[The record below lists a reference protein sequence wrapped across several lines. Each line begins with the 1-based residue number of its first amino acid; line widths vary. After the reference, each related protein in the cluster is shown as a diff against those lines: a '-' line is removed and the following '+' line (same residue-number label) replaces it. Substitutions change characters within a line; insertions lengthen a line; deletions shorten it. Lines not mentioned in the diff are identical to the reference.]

1 MRSKIFKGLIIGLLL
16 AFSSASYASDGP
28 GSYAKTI
35 SDFIASHMNNDCK
48 KFEEVMADDATLKI
62 PRGETVLVQTR
73 QKLFEHMK
81 SIGKASQN
89 CEAAYQVLAKSDAIV
104 IARVDFNYENTIQH
118 NFITLEKNED
128 KEWKITQV
136 YKMFEDKDAPERP
149 KVLAGA
155 EAQNQESRARN
166 QDEK

>member
-16 AFSSASYASDGP
+16 AFNSASYANDGP
-28 GSYAKTI
+28 GGYDKTI

-48 KFEEVMADDATLKI
+48 KFDEVMADGATLKI

-81 SIGKASQN
+81 SLGKANQN
-89 CEAAYQVLAKSDAIV
+89 CEAGYQVLAKSNAIV

-118 NFITLEKNED
+118 NFITLEKNEE

-136 YKMFEDKDAPERP
+136 YKMFEDKDASERP
-149 KVLAGA
+149 KVLA
-155 EAQNQESRARN
+155 RN
-166 QDEK
+166 